1 VALLPRWLVLL
12 SLPLL
17 LLLLLLRIPPP
28 PKAVVI
34 QYCVCVR
41 EREREREREFC
52 GEEELGLVMNDI
64 NPQEFPRLGRYA
76 RASDVFMVALTS

>member
-1 VALLPRWLVLL
+1 
-12 SLPLL
+12 
-17 LLLLLLRIPPP
+17 
-28 PKAVVI
+28 
-34 QYCVCVR
+34 VR